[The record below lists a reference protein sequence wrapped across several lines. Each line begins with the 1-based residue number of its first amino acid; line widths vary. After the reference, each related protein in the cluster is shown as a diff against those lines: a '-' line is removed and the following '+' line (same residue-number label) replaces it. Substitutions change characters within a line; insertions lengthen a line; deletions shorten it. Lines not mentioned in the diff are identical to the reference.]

1 MKRRHFLA
9 MAGAGALAG
18 ISSGCSVGSIGGGGG
33 DASGKV
39 TLRMLVPVSGD
50 GQTKYQE
57 ALAKAFMAK
66 HSEVNITIETQP
78 GGTEGD
84 NLTKTKLSTGEMPE
98 VFTYNS
104 GSLLQALSPD
114 TQLANLSDQDWV
126 SKLSDAYKPTV
137 STPNGLYGAPIAT
150 TLGGGILYN
159 RKVYEELGL
168 TVPTAWEEFRENNRK
183 IKAAGKTAII
193 QTFGTDWTAQLFVLA
208 DFANVAA
215 QDPGWAEAY
224 TKNERKY
231 AEQPALQG
239 FLNQEQTAKDGFY
252 NKDAASAQYDAGV
265 KMLANGDG
273 VHYPMHSG
281 PLSALQQN
289 YPDKVQDI
297 GMFAIPAQDAKD
309 TRMTLWLPNS
319 LYIPK
324 SAEGDKLEWAK
335 QLVAFSQT
343 EEGCQIQLQNA
354 AITGPFANSTCQLP
368 SDVPPLVKDIQKY
381 VDEDK
386 VTPALEFLSP
396 VKGPGLPNITVEV
409 GRGIRTGIEGAK
421 LYDEDV
427 KKQAQQ
433 LGLPGW

>member
-1 MKRRHFLA
+1 
-9 MAGAGALAG
+9 
-18 ISSGCSVGSIGGGGG
+18 
-33 DASGKV
+33 
-39 TLRMLVPVSGD
+39 MLVPVSGD
-50 GQTKYQE
+50 GQTVYHE
-57 ALAKAFMAK
+57 ALAKAFMDANPDIQ
-66 HSEVNITIETQP
+66 VNIETQP

-98 VFTYNS
+98 VFAYNS

-114 TQLANLSDQDWV
+114 TQLVDLSGEAWAKDL
-126 SKLSDAYKPTV
+126 SKPFVATV
-137 STPNGLYGAPIAT
+137 STANGMYGAPTGT
-150 TLGGGILYN
+150 TMGGGILYN

-168 TVPTAWEEFRENNRK
+168 TIPTTWEQFRDNNHK
-183 IKAAGKTAII
+183 IKSAGKTAII

-208 DFANVAA
+208 DFGNVMA
-215 QDPGWAEAY
+215 QDPQWATEY
-224 TKNERKY
+224 TANKRKY

-281 PLSALQQN
+281 PLAALQQN
-289 YPDKVQDI
+289 YPDQVNDVGI
-297 GMFAIPAQDAKD
+297 FAIPAQDAKN
-309 TRMTLWLPNS
+309 TRLTLWLPGAF
-319 LYIPK
+319 YIPK
-324 SAEGDKLEWAK
+324 SATGEKLEAAK
-335 QLVAFSQT
+335 KLVAFSQSQQ
-343 EEGCQIQLQNA
+343 GCQILLEHGTV
-354 AITGPFANSTCQLP
+354 TGPFANQTCQLP
-368 SDVPPLVKDIQKY
+368 SDVPTMVTDVDKY
-381 VDEDK
+381 TSQDMAL
-386 VTPALEFLSP
+386 PALEFVSP

-409 GRGIRTGIEGAK
+409 GRGIRGGLEGAK